1 MKAVEMEAKRNT
13 LESFHWLDRLTLRES
28 KREAKREWR
37 EAHEKELKERRLRGI
52 TEKNAYGIDWN
63 AKRRHLL
70 ETSEVAQK
78 RDESKKQKERNRVL
92 NYGWNIFGEVLVIKC
107 VLIAGRNLSWLR
119 EASEDTANHSRVSR
133 EGRGGLR
140 RPSGLRQ
147 QFAALQ
153 RDDRP
158 LGGGTEEAGREAQP
172 VQQAPH
178 LVGNDGCGD
187 A

>member
-1 MKAVEMEAKRNT
+1 M
-13 LESFHWLDRLTLRES
+13 
-28 KREAKREWR
+28 
-37 EAHEKELKERRLRGI
+37 
-52 TEKNAYGIDWN
+52 
-63 AKRRHLL
+63 
-70 ETSEVAQK
+70 AQK

-140 RPSGLRQ
+140 RPSRLRQ

-158 LGGGTEEAGREAQP
+158 LGGGTEEASPEEKKVEERKKAKLEEINKIKEQCKKGKCLESI
-172 VQQAPH
+172 
-178 LVGNDGCGD
+178 C
-187 A
+187 